1 MPKLFKIAL
10 IACIFAIFAS
20 LSPSKKNQT
29 FSVFSWNLRYN
40 NPADGENAWHNR
52 KDLVASKIISSNPD
66 IAGFQEVLNDQFLF
80 LQQKLTNYRSFG
92 LGRDDG
98 KTKGEY
104 SPIFWK
110 STYTLLD
117 SGMFWLSETP
127 QKPSMGWDA
136 VCFRICTWVKL
147 KTPSGKN
154 IFVFNAHLDHIG
166 VNARNNGCKLI
177 KQYMDS
183 LAHNQPV
190 LLTGDFNAGPDDASV
205 ATIKSTLNDSRDVIQ
220 GEEKDLYTFCT
231 FDVNGNHSVRIDYI
245 FSSKQLNTKSYEILR
260 SKRDESH
267 YLSDHFAV
275 MASFRLN

>member
-10 IACIFAIFAS
+10 IASIFAIFAS
-20 LSPSKKNQT
+20 LSPSKKNQS

-40 NPADGENAWHNR
+40 NPGDGVNAWPNR
-52 KDLVASKIISSNPD
+52 KSLVAAAIISSNPD
-66 IAGFQEVLNDQFLF
+66 IAGFQEVLNDQYLF
-80 LQQKLTNYRSFG
+80 LQQSLSNYQSFG

-110 STYTLLD
+110 NSYALLD

-147 KTPSGKN
+147 KSPSGKL

-166 VNARNNGCKLI
+166 VNARTNGCKLI

-183 LAHNQPV
+183 LAGNQAV
-190 LLTGDFNAGPDDASV
+190 ILTGDFNAGPEDASV
-205 ATIKSTLNDSRDVIQ
+205 ATIKTSLNDSRDFIQ
-220 GEEKDLYTFCT
+220 GDEKDLYTFCT
-231 FDVNGNHSVRIDYI
+231 FDVNGNHSERIDYI
-245 FSSKQLNTKSYEILR
+245 FASPQFQTKAYRIMR
-260 SKRDESH
+260 FKRDESH

-275 MASFRLN
+275 MASFKLH